1 MSTAYPQAAMQ
12 GMLRNKI
19 ILTIFVGSAAA
30 LTMFPIF
37 WMLLVSIKTQREAL
51 SLPPSL
57 IFTPDFS
64 AYQLVWAKAGF
75 TKALGN
81 SLQISTLTLLICM
94 TIGLFA
100 GYSLSRFRF
109 KGSDALL
116 FAALATRIF
125 PPVALVTPYYL
136 NMQWLGMQDSIYS
149 LVMAYVAMNTP
160 LAIWMLKGYF
170 DAIPQDLENSAM
182 VDGASRWQAATR
194 ITLPLIAPGIA
205 ATSVFVFIGA
215 WNEFLF
221 AITLTSKSARTLP
234 TVIAEFIGDTGI
246 EWPQIMAA
254 STIALAPVLIA
265 TFLLQKHIAQGM
277 TAGAIKG

>member
-1 MSTAYPQAAMQ
+1 MSATRDSSNTTLESQ
-12 GMLRNKI
+12 RI
-19 ILTIFVGSAAA
+19 VLTIIAAA
-30 LTMFPIF
+30 AAAATLFPIV
-37 WMLLVSIKTQREAL
+37 WMLMISLKTQREAL
-51 SLPPSL
+51 AFPPTFIFEPILDAYRAVWARNGFTPALLNSL
-57 IFTPDFS
+57 I
-64 AYQLVWAKAGF
+64 V
-75 TKALGN
+75 
-81 SLQISTLTLLICM
+81 STLTLAVCLVV
-94 TIGLFA
+94 GLLA
-100 GYSLSRFRF
+100 GYALSRFRF
-109 KGSDALL
+109 RGADSIL

-125 PPVALVTPYYL
+125 PPVALVIPYYL
-136 NMQWLGMQDSIYS
+136 NMQWLGLQDSIFA

-170 DAIPQDLENSAM
+170 DAIPPDLENCAM

-205 ATSVFVFIGA
+205 ATSVFVFVGA

-254 STIALAPVLIA
+254 STIALTPVLIA
-265 TFLLQKHIAQGM
+265 TFALQRHIAKGM
-277 TAGAIKG
+277 TAGALKG

>member
-1 MSTAYPQAAMQ
+1 MIGIKQSMTRI
-12 GMLRNKI
+12 ML
-19 ILTIFVGSAAA
+19 TTVAGAAA
-30 LTMFPIF
+30 AATLFPIV
-37 WMLLVSIKTQREAL
+37 WMLMLSLKSHRDALTLPPDLWFRPVFDAYSAVWSRAGFVPALLNSLIVSSATLVVCLTVGLLAGYAL
-51 SLPPSL
+51 SR
-57 IFTPDFS
+57 
-64 AYQLVWAKAGF
+64 Y
-75 TKALGN
+75 
-81 SLQISTLTLLICM
+81 
-94 TIGLFA
+94 
-100 GYSLSRFRF
+100 RF
-109 KGSDALL
+109 KGANTIL

-125 PPVALVTPYYL
+125 PPVALVIPYYL
-136 NMQWLGMQDSIYS
+136 NMQWLGLQDSKFA
-149 LVMAYVAMNTP
+149 LVLAYVAMNTP

-170 DAIPQDLENSAM
+170 DAIPPDLENCAM

-194 ITLPLIAPGIA
+194 VTVPLIAPGIA
-205 ATSVFVFIGA
+205 ATSVFVFVGA

-265 TFLLQKHIAQGM
+265 TFALQRHIAAGM